1 MVING
6 SHTIIYAEDAELAR
20 AFFRDVLDFPNVD
33 VHDGWLIFKLPPAE
47 LGIHPESED
56 TEGNRDRRHGR
67 HELFLMCS
75 DVVATVAALKA
86 KGVEFTTP
94 VEDQGFGLI
103 TRLRVPGAD
112 EVSLYQPKHATA
124 YDLPEVR
131 LEGHAPGV

>member
-1 MVING
+1 VVING

-20 AFFRDVLDFPNVD
+20 AFFRDVLHFPNVD

-47 LGIHPESED
+47 LGIHPESEE

-75 DVVATVAALKA
+75 DVEATVAALKA

-94 VEDQGFGLI
+94 VEDQGFGRI
-103 TRLRVPGAD
+103 TRLRVPGAG
-112 EVSLYQPKHATA
+112 EVSLYQPKHATV